1 MQTNDP
7 FRAIGPTPYLY
18 PTPAVL
24 VGCAGLHPDA
34 EGSGR
39 PNLTTVAW
47 AGITCSHPPM
57 LSIAVR
63 PERHSRALL
72 TETQEFTVNL
82 VGEPLLRAMDF
93 CGVKS
98 GRDVDKFAVLGL
110 HPLPAPELRY
120 APALAEAPAFLSCR
134 VQQVI
139 PLGSHD
145 LFLAEILQVSVQD
158 AYFRPDGSIDEAAMK
173 LVGFVHGKYRA
184 LGPEIGFFGFA
195 VAGDAALRR
204 RLPAKLAHGED
215 PAGKKPAR
223 GENLAGKKPAHG
235 ENLAGKKTARGE
247 NPVGKKPARVNRK
260 PR

>member
-1 MQTNDP
+1 MQTNDA

-24 VGCAGLHPDA
+24 IGCAGAHQAPEDA
-34 EGSGR
+34 GR
-39 PNLTTVAW
+39 PNLITVAW
-47 AGITCSHPPM
+47 AGICCSHPPM

-63 PERHSRALL
+63 PERHSHALL
-72 TETQEFTVNL
+72 TETKEFTVNL
-82 VGEPLLRAMDF
+82 VGEPLLRAMDY

-110 HPLPAPELRY
+110 HAIPAPMLRY

-145 LFLAEILQVSVQD
+145 LFLAEILQVHVQE
-158 AYFRPDGSIDEAAMK
+158 AFFRPDGSIDEAAMQ

-204 RLPAKLAHGED
+204 RMPAKPD
-215 PAGKKPAR
+215 KPDRKNTPAGKKR
-223 GENLAGKKPAHG
+223 AH
-235 ENLAGKKTARGE
+235 A
-247 NPVGKKPARVNRK
+247 NRK

>member
-1 MQTNDP
+1 MQANDA

-24 VGCAGLHPDA
+24 IGCAGAHSAPEDA
-34 EGSGR
+34 GR
-39 PNLTTVAW
+39 PNLITVAW
-47 AGITCSHPPM
+47 AGICCSHPPM

-63 PERHSRALL
+63 PERHSHALL
-72 TETQEFTVNL
+72 TETREFTVNL
-82 VGEPLLRAMDF
+82 VGEPLLCAMDY

-110 HPLPAPELRY
+110 HAIPTPELRY

-145 LFLAEILQVSVQD
+145 LFLAEILQVNVQD
-158 AYFRPDGSIDEAAMK
+158 NYFRPDGSIDEAAMQ

-204 RLPAKLAHGED
+204 RMPAK
-215 PAGKKPAR
+215 PARKEAPTGKKPAQ
-223 GENLAGKKPAHG
+223 
-235 ENLAGKKTARGE
+235 
-247 NPVGKKPARVNRK
+247 VNRK